1 MHFGMHLFMG
11 CAPSQTPTQR
21 YAEAVEQA
29 VRAEA
34 LGFESVWPVE
44 QHFFAAASVSSCP
57 SLLLAA
63 IAARTERLRLGTAIV
78 QLPLAH
84 PMRIAEEIATLDV
97 LSAGRVEL
105 GIGRGGNPAHFWGF
119 GVPLAESRQRFVESY
134 RYIRAAFS
142 EERFSF
148 KGEHFS
154 AEQLALVPRPHQPGG
169 PRMHVAANSVET
181 ASWAGSEGLP
191 LLLAT
196 NIHPLPVMPKLLDAY
211 HAARKQ
217 HGREPA
223 RPEDITLL
231 MPVFV
236 GRETARVREI
246 MTPSIQQ
253 QVQLTETLLQA
264 AMRSSAASQFEALVK
279 LLDHVRLMDFDR
291 VDQTMGVL
299 GDVEHC
305 RARLREIVAELT
317 PGRVITWFDF
327 GGRVPHAQVL
337 ESMQLFSEA
346 ILPEWRVQRA

>member
-1 MHFGMHLFMG
+1 MHFGMHLFLA

-21 YAEAVEQA
+21 YAEAVAQA

-44 QHFFAAASVSSCP
+44 HHFTSVASVLSCP

-78 QLPLAH
+78 QLPLGH
-84 PMRIAEEIATLDV
+84 PLRIAEEIASLDV

-105 GIGRGGNPAHFWGF
+105 GIGRGGNPVHFSGF
-119 GVPLAESRQRFVESY
+119 GVPLAESRQRFVEAY
-134 RYIRAAFS
+134 QLIRKAFA

-148 KGEHFS
+148 KGQHYEVP
-154 AEQLALVPRPHQPGG
+154 QLSLVPRPHQPGG
-169 PRMHVAANSVET
+169 PRVHVAANSVET

-191 LLLAT
+191 ILLAT
-196 NIHPLPVMPKLLDAY
+196 NVHPLPVMPTLLSAY

-217 HGREPA
+217 PA
-223 RPEDITLL
+223 QPDDVTLL

-236 GRETARVREI
+236 GQSEARVREI
-246 MTPSIQQ
+246 MTPSIQH
-253 QVQLTETLLQA
+253 QVELTELLLKA
-264 AMRSSAASQFEALVK
+264 AERSSAPSQFEALTK
-279 LLDHVRLMDFDR
+279 LLDHLRKLDFDS
-291 VDQTMGVL
+291 VDQTMGLL

-305 RARLREIVAELT
+305 RGRLREIVAELR

-327 GGRVPHAQVL
+327 GGRVPHEHVL
-337 ESMQLFSEA
+337 ESMALFSEA
-346 ILPEWRVQRA
+346 ILPEWQTRAA

>member
-1 MHFGMHLFMG
+1 MHFGMHLFMA

-21 YAEAVEQA
+21 YAEAIEQA
-29 VRAEA
+29 VHAEA

-44 QHFFAAASVSSCP
+44 QHFIAAASVSSCP

-63 IAARTERLRLGTAIV
+63 IAARTQRLRLGTAIV

-84 PMRIAEEIATLDV
+84 PLRIAEEIATLDV

-105 GIGRGGNPAHFWGF
+105 GIGRGGNPYHFGAF

-134 RYIRAAFS
+134 RFIRSAFS

-154 AEQLALVPRPHQPGG
+154 VEQLALVPRPHQPGG
-169 PRMHVAANSVET
+169 PRIHVAANSIET

-211 HAARKQ
+211 HTARKEA
-217 HGREPA
+217 GRESA
-223 RPEDITLL
+223 RPDDISLL

-236 GRETARVREI
+236 GRNAARVREI
-246 MTPSIQQ
+246 MQPSIQNH
-253 QVQLTETLLQA
+253 VELTEMLLGA
-264 AMRSSAASQFEALVK
+264 ATRSASPAQFEALTK
-279 LLDHVRLMDFDR
+279 LLDHVRSLDFDS
-291 VDQTMGVL
+291 VDRHMGLL
-299 GDVEHC
+299 GDVDHC
-305 RARLREIVAELT
+305 RERLQKIVSELK

-346 ILPEWRVQRA
+346 ILPEWRAL